1 MEGRRMVP
9 PMTGYQYP
17 GYNEYSPQPEELGYG
32 QRKRTHSISEGPQ
45 TSPYMQDTNQGSL
58 GRDSIGR
65 YPPAPVDWSG
75 RDGGDTSRNATQSS
89 PTFPNASNL
98 MSPNTPTPLQR
109 QENSQVMEVT
119 NSVGSRQNNDPT
131 DFSLE
136 WSDYAFAE

>member
-1 MEGRRMVP
+1 MVP

-32 QRKRTHSISEGPQ
+32 QRKRTHSMSEGPQ
-45 TSPYMQDTNQGSL
+45 SSSYIQDSNQGSL
-58 GRDSIGR
+58 ARDSISR

-75 RDGGDTSRNATQSS
+75 RDSGETSRNATEPS
-89 PTFPNASNL
+89 PSFPNASNL

-109 QENSQVMEVT
+109 QENSQVMESN
-119 NSVGSRQNNDPT
+119 NSVGSRQNNDTT

-136 WSDYAFAE
+136 WNDYAFGE